1 MRYYAQHF
9 IDYFKEERKLEEMD
23 WYDFKEYNK
32 LRPVIIFR
40 FENSEKKDLEKI
52 RDEIRKYYNKEEVII
67 VLVGY
72 YKKEQL
78 SDDYGVW

>member
-1 MRYYAQHF
+1 MK
-9 IDYFKEERKLEEMD
+9 IPK
-23 WYDFKEYNK
+23 
-32 LRPVIIFR
+32 
-40 FENSEKKDLEKI
+40 KKDLEKI